1 MCSIDGGEQKN
12 CTLPLTLTAAE
23 VGVGEHTVAFTLT
36 DVCGDTA
43 EDSVYLSWNE
53 PLPPP
58 GRSAHYVLLYHV
70 ASMYTGTAMLQVIAA
85 LHLLM
90 QLQGGTQFRL

>member
-1 MCSIDGGEQKN
+1 MDVWCTSNGVTGYAVVQCFRSNNIASITCSIDGGEEEN

-23 VGVGEHTVAFTLT
+23 VGLGEHTVAFTLT

-43 EDSVYLSWNE
+43 QSVVNILWDG

-58 GRSAHYVLLYHV
+58 GKKGNFVLV
-70 ASMYTGTAMLQVIAA
+70 TATII
-85 LHLLM
+85 
-90 QLQGGTQFRL
+90 